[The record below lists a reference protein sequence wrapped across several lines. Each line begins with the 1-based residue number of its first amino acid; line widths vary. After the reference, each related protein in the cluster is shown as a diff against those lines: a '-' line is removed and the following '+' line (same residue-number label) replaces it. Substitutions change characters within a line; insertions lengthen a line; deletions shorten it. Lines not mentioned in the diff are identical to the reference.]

1 MMGAPVRV
9 AGVWVTAMTV
19 LLASCLLA
27 GCDSGQE
34 KQGEAAGTS
43 DVEALVDCV
52 DDTRAGEAAAPVS
65 APEGLRDAL
74 EQATGA
80 HAGTYAVACASADGS
95 WSVDVNGDEPF
106 VSASIIKLA
115 ILGTLLDQAQSGAL
129 SLDDSVTVGPSD
141 IVGGTGVIQA
151 SGAGGSYTY
160 RQLAAYMIQDSD
172 NVATNLIIDAVG
184 MSAVNEYASE
194 IGLTQTAL
202 NRRMMD
208 FAAGDENYT
217 SANDV
222 AHMLQLIYQGKLVSS
237 DASEFALDLLKG
249 QHDNAGLLEGLP
261 AGSVFAHKTG
271 TLDGVFNDGG
281 IALDRNPYVMV
292 VLSGNAER
300 SQAQACMVD
309 VAQAADAAIG

>member
-1 MMGAPVRV
+1 MGAPVRA
-9 AGVWVTAMTV
+9 AGAWAAAMAV
-19 LLASCLLA
+19 LIVPCLLA
-27 GCDSGQE
+27 GCASGQE
-34 KQGEAAGTS
+34 KQGEATGTS

-52 DDTRAGEAAAPVS
+52 DDVQGSEASVSAS

-74 EQATGA
+74 EQAAGA

-95 WSVDVNGDEPF
+95 WSVDANGDKPF

-115 ILGTLLDQAQSGAL
+115 ILGTLLDQAQSGVL
-129 SLDDSVTVGPSD
+129 SLDDSATVGPSD

-160 RQLAAYMIQDSD
+160 RQLAACMIQDSD
-172 NVATNLIIDAVG
+172 NIATNLIIDAVG
-184 MSAVNEYASE
+184 MPAVNEYARG
-194 IGLTQTAL
+194 IGLAETVL

-208 FAAGDENYT
+208 FSTDVENYT

-222 AHMLQLIYQGKLVSS
+222 ARMLQLIYQGKLVSP

-249 QHDNAGLLEGLP
+249 QHDGAGLLEGLP

-281 IALDRNPYVMV
+281 IVLASNPYVMV
-292 VLSGNAER
+292 VLSSDAER
-300 SQAQACMVD
+300 SQAQDCMAD
-309 VAQAADAAIG
+309 VAQKADSTIG

>member
-1 MMGAPVRV
+1 MGAAVRA

-19 LLASCLLA
+19 LFASCLLA

-34 KQGEAAGTS
+34 ERGEVAGTS

-52 DDTRAGEAAAPVS
+52 DDARAGEAVAPVS
-65 APEGLRDAL
+65 APEGLQDAL
-74 EQATGA
+74 EQATKA
-80 HAGTYAVACASADGS
+80 HAGAYAVACASADGS
-95 WSVDVNGDEPF
+95 WLASVNGDEPF

-115 ILGTLLDQAQSGAL
+115 ILGTLLDQAQSGVL
-129 SLDDSVTVGPSD
+129 SLDDSVTVDPSD
-141 IVGGTGVIQA
+141 VVGGTGVIQA

-172 NVATNLIIDAVG
+172 NIATNLIIDAVG
-184 MSAVNEYASE
+184 MPAVNEYARG
-194 IGLTQTAL
+194 IGLAETVL

-208 FAAGDENYT
+208 FSTDVENYT

-222 AHMLQLIYQGKLVSS
+222 AHMLQLIYQGKLVSP

-249 QHDNAGLLEGLP
+249 QHDGAGLLEGLP

-281 IALDRNPYVMV
+281 IVLAASPYVMV
-292 VLSGNAER
+292 VLSSDAER
-300 SQAQACMVD
+300 SQAQDSMAD
-309 VAQAADAAIG
+309 VAQKADSAIG

>member
-1 MMGAPVRV
+1 MGAPVRA
-9 AGVWVTAMTV
+9 AGAWAAAMAV
-19 LLASCLLA
+19 LIVPCLLA
-27 GCDSGQE
+27 GCASGQE
-34 KQGEAAGTS
+34 KQGEATGTS

-52 DDTRAGEAAAPVS
+52 DDVQGSEASVSAS

-74 EQATGA
+74 EQAAGA

-95 WSVDVNGDEPF
+95 WSVDVNGDKPF

-115 ILGTLLDQAQSGAL
+115 ILGTLLDQAQSGVL
-129 SLDDSVTVGPSD
+129 SLDDSATVGPSD

-160 RQLAAYMIQDSD
+160 RQLAACMIQDSD
-172 NVATNLIIDAVG
+172 NIATNLIIDAVG
-184 MSAVNEYASE
+184 MPAVNEYARG
-194 IGLTQTAL
+194 IGLAETVL

-208 FAAGDENYT
+208 FSTDVENYT

-222 AHMLQLIYQGKLVSS
+222 ARMLQLIYQGKLVSP

-249 QHDNAGLLEGLP
+249 QHDGAGLLEGLP

-281 IALDRNPYVMV
+281 IVLASNPYVMV
-292 VLSGNAER
+292 VLSSDAER
-300 SQAQACMVD
+300 SQAQDCMAD
-309 VAQAADAAIG
+309 VAQKVDSTIG

>member
-1 MMGAPVRV
+1 MGAAVRA

-19 LLASCLLA
+19 LFASCLLA

-34 KQGEAAGTS
+34 KRGEMTGTS

-52 DDTRAGEAAAPVS
+52 DDARAGEAVAPVS

-74 EQATGA
+74 EQATKA

-129 SLDDSVTVGPSD
+129 SLDDSVTVDPSD
-141 IVGGTGVIQA
+141 VVGGTGVIQA

-172 NVATNLIIDAVG
+172 NIATNLIIDAVG
-184 MSAVNEYASE
+184 MPAANEYASE
-194 IGLTQTAL
+194 IGLTQTVL

-208 FAAGDENYT
+208 FSTDVENYT

-222 AHMLQLIYQGKLVSS
+222 ARMLQLIYQGKLVSP

-249 QHDNAGLLEGLP
+249 QHDGAGLLEGLP
-261 AGSVFAHKTG
+261 TGSVFAHKTG

-281 IALDRNPYVMV
+281 IVLASNPYVMV
-292 VLSGNAER
+292 VLSSDAER
-300 SQAQACMVD
+300 SQAQDCMVD
-309 VAQAADAAIG
+309 IAQAADAAIG

>member
-1 MMGAPVRV
+1 MGAPVRV
-9 AGVWVTAMTV
+9 AGAWAAAMSA
-19 LLASCLLA
+19 LIALCLLV
-27 GCDSGQE
+27 GCTSGQE
-34 KQGEAAGTS
+34 KQGEATGTT

-52 DDTRAGEAAAPVS
+52 DDARGSEAPVPAS

-74 EQATGA
+74 EQAVEAHSGA
-80 HAGTYAVACASADGS
+80 YAVTCASADGS
-95 WSVDVNGDEPF
+95 WSVDVSGDKPF

-129 SLDDSVTVGPSD
+129 SLDDMVTVSPSD
-141 IVGGTGVIQA
+141 MVGGTGVIQA

-172 NVATNLIIDAVG
+172 NIATNLIIDAVG
-184 MSAVNEYASE
+184 MPAVNEYASE
-194 IGLTQTAL
+194 IGLTQTVL

-222 AHMLQLIYQGKLVSS
+222 ARMLQLIYQGKLVSP
-237 DASEFALDLLKG
+237 DMSESALDLLKG
-249 QHDNAGLLEGLP
+249 QHDDAGLLEGLP

-281 IALDRNPYVMV
+281 IALAPNPYVMV
-292 VLSGNAER
+292 VLSSDTER

-309 VAQAADAAIG
+309 IAQAADAAIG

>member
-1 MMGAPVRV
+1 MGAAVRA
-9 AGVWVTAMTV
+9 AGVWLAATTV
-19 LLASCLLA
+19 LFASCLLA

-34 KQGEAAGTS
+34 ARGEVTGTS
-43 DVEALVDCV
+43 DVEALVDCA
-52 DDTRAGEAAAPVS
+52 DDVRGSEAPVPAS

-74 EQATGA
+74 EQAVEA
-80 HAGTYAVACASADGS
+80 HAGAYAVACASADGS
-95 WSVDVNGDEPF
+95 WSVDVSGDKPF
-106 VSASIIKLA
+106 ISASIIKLA
-115 ILGTLLDQAQSGAL
+115 ILGTLLDQVQSGAL
-129 SLDDSVTVGPSD
+129 SLDGSVTVDPSD
-141 IVGGTGVIQA
+141 IVGGTGVIQT
-151 SGAGGSYTY
+151 SGAGESYTY

-194 IGLTQTAL
+194 IGLTQTVL

-222 AHMLQLIYQGKLVSS
+222 ARMLQLIYQGKLVSP
-237 DASEFALDLLKG
+237 DMSEFALDLLKG
-249 QHDNAGLLEGLP
+249 QHDDAGLLEGLP

-281 IALDRNPYVMV
+281 IVLDRNPYVMV

>member
-1 MMGAPVRV
+1 MGAAVRA

-19 LLASCLLA
+19 LFASCLLA
-27 GCDSGQE
+27 GCTSGQE
-34 KQGEAAGTS
+34 KRGEMTGTS

-52 DDTRAGEAAAPVS
+52 DDARAGEAVAPVS
-65 APEGLRDAL
+65 APEGLQDAL
-74 EQATGA
+74 EQATKA

-95 WSVDVNGDEPF
+95 WSVDVSGDEPF

-115 ILGTLLDQAQSGAL
+115 ILGTLLDQAQSGVL
-129 SLDDSVTVGPSD
+129 SLDDSVTVDPSD
-141 IVGGTGVIQA
+141 VVGGTGVIQT

-172 NVATNLIIDAVG
+172 NIATNLIIDAVG
-184 MSAVNEYASE
+184 MPAVNEYARG
-194 IGLTQTAL
+194 IGLTQTVL
-202 NRRMMD
+202 NRRMMEFSTD
-208 FAAGDENYT
+208 VENYT

-222 AHMLQLIYQGKLVSS
+222 ARMLQLIYQGKLVSP

-249 QHDNAGLLEGLP
+249 QHDGAGLLEGLP

-281 IALDRNPYVMV
+281 IVLASNPYVMV
-292 VLSGNAER
+292 VLSSDAER
-300 SQAQACMVD
+300 SQARACMVD
-309 VAQAADAAIG
+309 IAQAADAAIG

>member
-27 GCDSGQE
+27 GCNSGQE
-34 KQGEAAGTS
+34 KQGEVAGTS

-115 ILGTLLDQAQSGAL
+115 ILGTLLDQAQSGVL

-141 IVGGTGVIQA
+141 VVGGTGVIQA

-172 NVATNLIIDAVG
+172 NIATNLIIDAVG
-184 MSAVNEYASE
+184 MPAVNEYTRG

-208 FAAGDENYT
+208 FSTDVENYT

-249 QHDNAGLLEGLP
+249 QHDDAGLLEGLP

-281 IALDRNPYVMV
+281 IVLDQNPYVLV
-292 VLSGNAER
+292 VLSGDAER
-300 SQAQACMVD
+300 SQAQDCMVD
-309 VAQAADAAIG
+309 IAQAADTAIG

>member
-1 MMGAPVRV
+1 MGAPVRV
-9 AGVWVTAMTV
+9 KGAWAAAMAALIV
-19 LLASCLLA
+19 SCLLA
-27 GCDSGQE
+27 GCASGQE
-34 KQGEAAGTS
+34 KQGEVAGTS

-222 AHMLQLIYQGKLVSS
+222 AHILQLIYQGKLVSP

-249 QHDNAGLLEGLP
+249 QHDDAGLLKGLP

-281 IALDRNPYVMV
+281 IVLDRNPYVMM
-292 VLSGNAER
+292 VLSGDAEK

-309 VAQAADAAIG
+309 VAQAADAAIE

>member
-1 MMGAPVRV
+1 MGAPVRV
-9 AGVWVTAMTV
+9 AGAWAAAMAALIV
-19 LLASCLLA
+19 PCLLA
-27 GCDSGQE
+27 GCASVQG
-34 KQGEAAGTS
+34 KQGEATGTT

-52 DDTRAGEAAAPVS
+52 DDARGSEAPVPAS

-74 EQATGA
+74 EQAVGA
-80 HAGTYAVACASADGS
+80 HSGAYAVTCASADGS
-95 WSVDVNGDEPF
+95 WSVDVSGDKPF

-129 SLDDSVTVGPSD
+129 SLDDSVTVSPSD
-141 IVGGTGVIQA
+141 IVGGTGVIQT
-151 SGAGGSYTY
+151 SGAGESYTY

-172 NVATNLIIDAVG
+172 NIATNLIIDAVG
-184 MSAVNEYASE
+184 MPAVNEYASE
-194 IGLTQTAL
+194 IGLTQTVL

-222 AHMLQLIYQGKLVSS
+222 ARMLQLIYQGKLVSP
-237 DASEFALDLLKG
+237 DMSESALDLLKG
-249 QHDNAGLLEGLP
+249 QHDDAGLLEGLP

-281 IALDRNPYVMV
+281 IALAPNPYVMV
-292 VLSGNAER
+292 VLSSDTER

-309 VAQAADAAIG
+309 IAQAADAAIG

>member
-1 MMGAPVRV
+1 MGAPVRAAGAWAAAMV
-9 AGVWVTAMTV
+9 ALIA
-19 LLASCLLA
+19 LCLLA
-27 GCDSGQE
+27 GCASGQE
-34 KQGEAAGTS
+34 KQGEATGTT

-52 DDTRAGEAAAPVS
+52 DDARGSEAAAPVS

-74 EQATGA
+74 EQAVEAHSGA
-80 HAGTYAVACASADGS
+80 YAVTCASADGS
-95 WSVDVNGDEPF
+95 WSVDVNGDKPF

-115 ILGTLLDQAQSGAL
+115 ILGTLLDQAQSGVL
-129 SLDDSVTVGPSD
+129 SLDGTVTVSPSD

-151 SGAGGSYTY
+151 SGAGESYTY

-184 MSAVNEYASE
+184 MPAVNEYASE
-194 IGLTQTAL
+194 IGLTQTVL

-208 FAAGDENYT
+208 FAAGEENYT

-222 AHMLQLIYQGKLVSS
+222 ARMLQLIYQGKLVSS
-237 DASEFALDLLKG
+237 DMSEFALDLLKG
-249 QHDNAGLLEGLP
+249 QHDAAGLLEGLP
-261 AGSVFAHKTG
+261 AGSIFAHKTG

-281 IALDRNPYVMV
+281 IVLDQNPYVIV
-292 VLSGNAER
+292 VLSGDTER

-309 VAQAADAAIG
+309 IAQAADAAIG

>member
-1 MMGAPVRV
+1 MGAPVRA
-9 AGVWVTAMTV
+9 AGAWAAAMAV
-19 LLASCLLA
+19 LIVPCLLA
-27 GCDSGQE
+27 GCASGQE
-34 KQGEAAGTS
+34 KQGEATGTS

-52 DDTRAGEAAAPVS
+52 DDVQGSEASVSAS

-74 EQATGA
+74 EQAAGA
-80 HAGTYAVACASADGS
+80 HAGTYAVACASADES
-95 WSVDVNGDEPF
+95 WSVDVNGDKPF

-115 ILGTLLDQAQSGAL
+115 ILGTLLDQAQSGVL
-129 SLDDSVTVGPSD
+129 SLDDSATVGPSD

-160 RQLAAYMIQDSD
+160 RQLAACMIQDSD
-172 NVATNLIIDAVG
+172 NIATNLIIDAVG
-184 MSAVNEYASE
+184 MPAVNEYARG
-194 IGLTQTAL
+194 IGLAETVL

-208 FAAGDENYT
+208 FSTDVENYT

-222 AHMLQLIYQGKLVSS
+222 ARMLQLIYQGKLVSP

-249 QHDNAGLLEGLP
+249 QHDGAGLLEGLP

-281 IALDRNPYVMV
+281 IVLASNPYVMV
-292 VLSGNAER
+292 VLSSDAER
-300 SQAQACMVD
+300 SQAQDCMAD
-309 VAQAADAAIG
+309 VAQKADSTIG

>member
-1 MMGAPVRV
+1 MGAPVRA
-9 AGVWVTAMTV
+9 AGAWAAAMAV
-19 LLASCLLA
+19 LIVPCLLA
-27 GCDSGQE
+27 GCASGQE
-34 KQGEAAGTS
+34 KQGEATGTS
-43 DVEALVDCV
+43 DVEALVDCA
-52 DDTRAGEAAAPVS
+52 DDVQGSEASGSAP

-74 EQATGA
+74 EQAAGA
-80 HAGTYAVACASADGS
+80 YAGTYAVACASADGS
-95 WSVDVNGDEPF
+95 WSVDVNGDKPF

-115 ILGTLLDQAQSGAL
+115 ILGTLLDQAQSGVL
-129 SLDDSVTVGPSD
+129 SLDDSATVGPSD

-184 MSAVNEYASE
+184 MPAVNEYASE
-194 IGLTQTAL
+194 IGLTQTTL

-208 FAAGDENYT
+208 FAAGDENYA

-222 AHMLQLIYQGKLVSS
+222 AHILQLIYQGKLVSP

-249 QHDNAGLLEGLP
+249 QHDDAGLLEGLP

-281 IALDRNPYVMV
+281 IVFDRNPYVMV
-292 VLSGNAER
+292 VLSGDAEK

-309 VAQAADAAIG
+309 IAQKADSEIG

>member
-1 MMGAPVRV
+1 MGAAVRA
-9 AGVWVTAMTV
+9 AGVWVTATTV
-19 LLASCLLA
+19 LFASCLLA

-34 KQGEAAGTS
+34 KQGEATGTS

-52 DDTRAGEAAAPVS
+52 DDAQGSEASVSAS
-65 APEGLRDAL
+65 APEGLRDTL
-74 EQATGA
+74 EQAAGA

-95 WSVDVNGDEPF
+95 WSVDVNGDKPF
-106 VSASIIKLA
+106 VSASVIKLA
-115 ILGTLLDQAQSGAL
+115 ILGTLLDQAQSGVL
-129 SLDDSVTVGPSD
+129 SLDDSATVGPSD

-172 NVATNLIIDAVG
+172 NTATNLIIDAVG
-184 MSAVNEYASE
+184 MPAVNEYASE
-194 IGLTQTAL
+194 ISLTQTVL

-222 AHMLQLIYQGKLVSS
+222 AHILQLIYQGKLVSP

-249 QHDNAGLLEGLP
+249 QHDDAGLLEGLP

-281 IALDRNPYVMV
+281 IVLDRNPYVMV
-292 VLSGNAER
+292 VLSGDAEK

-309 VAQAADAAIG
+309 VAQAADAAIE

>member
-1 MMGAPVRV
+1 MGAAVRA

-19 LLASCLLA
+19 LFASCLLA
-27 GCDSGQE
+27 GCTSGQE
-34 KQGEAAGTS
+34 KRGEMTGTS

-52 DDTRAGEAAAPVS
+52 DDARAGEAVAPVS

-74 EQATGA
+74 EQAAKA

-115 ILGTLLDQAQSGAL
+115 ILGTLLDQAQSGVL
-129 SLDDSVTVGPSD
+129 SLDDSVTVDPPD
-141 IVGGTGVIQA
+141 VVGGTGVIQA

-172 NVATNLIIDAVG
+172 NIATNLVIDAVG
-184 MSAVNEYASE
+184 MPAVNQYASE
-194 IGLTQTAL
+194 IGLTQTVL

-222 AHMLQLIYQGKLVSS
+222 AHMLQLIYQGKLVSP

-249 QHDNAGLLEGLP
+249 QHDDAGLLEGLP

-281 IALDRNPYVMV
+281 IVLDRNPYVMV
-292 VLSGNAER
+292 VLSGDAER

-309 VAQAADAAIG
+309 IAQAADAAIG

>member
-52 DDTRAGEAAAPVS
+52 DDARASEAVAPAS

-74 EQATGA
+74 EQATEA

>member
-1 MMGAPVRV
+1 MGAPVRV
-9 AGVWVTAMTV
+9 AGAWAAAMSA
-19 LLASCLLA
+19 LIALCLLV
-27 GCDSGQE
+27 GCTSGQE
-34 KQGEAAGTS
+34 KQGEVTGAT

-52 DDTRAGEAAAPVS
+52 DDARGSEAPVPAS

-74 EQATGA
+74 EQAVEAHSGA
-80 HAGTYAVACASADGS
+80 YAVACASADGS
-95 WSVDVNGDEPF
+95 WSVDVSGDKPF

-115 ILGTLLDQAQSGAL
+115 ILGTLLDQAQSGVL
-129 SLDDSVTVGPSD
+129 LLDDMVTVSPSD
-141 IVGGTGVIQA
+141 IVGGTGVIQT
-151 SGAGGSYTY
+151 SGAGESYTY

-172 NVATNLIIDAVG
+172 NIATNLIIDAVG
-184 MSAVNEYASE
+184 MPAVNEYASE
-194 IGLTQTAL
+194 IGLTQTVL

-222 AHMLQLIYQGKLVSS
+222 ARMLQLIYQGKLVSP
-237 DASEFALDLLKG
+237 DVSEFVLDLLKG
-249 QHDNAGLLEGLP
+249 QHDDAGLLEGLP

-281 IALDRNPYVMV
+281 IALAPNPYVMV
-292 VLSGNAER
+292 VLSSDTER

-309 VAQAADAAIG
+309 IAQAADAAIG

>member
-1 MMGAPVRV
+1 MGAPVRV
-9 AGVWVTAMTV
+9 KGAWAAAMAV
-19 LLASCLLA
+19 LIVPCLLV
-27 GCDSGQE
+27 GCASGQE
-34 KQGEAAGTS
+34 KQGEATGTS

-52 DDTRAGEAAAPVS
+52 DDVQGGEAAAPVS

-222 AHMLQLIYQGKLVSS
+222 AHMLQLIYQGKLASS

-281 IALDRNPYVMV
+281 IVFDRNPYVMV
-292 VLSGNAER
+292 VLSADAEK

>member
-1 MMGAPVRV
+1 MGAAVRA

-19 LLASCLLA
+19 LFASCLLA
-27 GCDSGQE
+27 GCTSGQE
-34 KQGEAAGTS
+34 KRGEMTGTS

-52 DDTRAGEAAAPVS
+52 DDARAGEAVAPVS

-74 EQATGA
+74 EQAAKA

-95 WSVDVNGDEPF
+95 WSVDVSGDEPF

-129 SLDDSVTVGPSD
+129 SLDDSVTVDPSD
-141 IVGGTGVIQA
+141 VVGGTGVIQA

-172 NVATNLIIDAVG
+172 NIATNLVIDAVG
-184 MSAVNEYASE
+184 MPAVNQYASE
-194 IGLTQTAL
+194 IGLTQTVL

-208 FAAGDENYT
+208 FAAGGENYT

-222 AHMLQLIYQGKLVSS
+222 AHMLQLIYQGKLVSP

-249 QHDNAGLLEGLP
+249 QHDDAGLLEGLP

-281 IALDRNPYVMV
+281 IVLDRNPYVMV
-292 VLSGNAER
+292 VLSGDAER

-309 VAQAADAAIG
+309 TAQAADAAIG

>member
-1 MMGAPVRV
+1 MGTAVRA
-9 AGVWVTAMTV
+9 AGVWVAAMTV
-19 LLASCLLA
+19 LFASCLLA

-34 KQGEAAGTS
+34 KRGEMTGTS

-52 DDTRAGEAAAPVS
+52 DDARAGEAVAPVS
-65 APEGLRDAL
+65 APGGLRDVL
-74 EQATGA
+74 EQATEA

-95 WSVDVNGDEPF
+95 WLVDVNGDEPF

-129 SLDDSVTVGPSD
+129 SLDDSVTVDPSD
-141 IVGGTGVIQA
+141 VVGGTGVIQT

-172 NVATNLIIDAVG
+172 NIATNLIIDAVG
-184 MSAVNEYASE
+184 MPAVNEYARG
-194 IGLTQTAL
+194 IGLAETVL

-208 FAAGDENYT
+208 FSTDVENYT

-222 AHMLQLIYQGKLVSS
+222 ARMLQLIYQGKLVSP

-249 QHDNAGLLEGLP
+249 QHDGAGLLEGLP

-281 IALDRNPYVMV
+281 IVLASSPYVMV
-292 VLSGNAER
+292 VLSGDAER
-300 SQAQACMVD
+300 SQAQACMAD
-309 VAQAADAAIG
+309 IAQAADAAIG

>member
-80 HAGTYAVACASADGS
+80 HAGTCAVACASADGS

>member
-1 MMGAPVRV
+1 MGAPVRA
-9 AGVWVTAMTV
+9 AGAWAAAMAV
-19 LLASCLLA
+19 LIVPCLLA
-27 GCDSGQE
+27 GCASGQE
-34 KQGEAAGTS
+34 KQGEATGTS

-52 DDTRAGEAAAPVS
+52 DDVQGSEASVSAS

-74 EQATGA
+74 EQAAGA

-129 SLDDSVTVGPSD
+129 SLDDSATVDPSD
-141 IVGGTGVIQA
+141 VVGGTGVIQA

-172 NVATNLIIDAVG
+172 NIATNLIIDAVG
-184 MSAVNEYASE
+184 MPTANEYASE
-194 IGLTQTAL
+194 IGLTQTVL
-202 NRRMMD
+202 NRRMMNFSTD
-208 FAAGDENYT
+208 VENYT

-222 AHMLQLIYQGKLVSS
+222 ARMLQLIYQGKLVSP

-249 QHDNAGLLEGLP
+249 QHDGAGLLEGLP
-261 AGSVFAHKTG
+261 TGGVFAHKTG

-281 IALDRNPYVMV
+281 IVLASNPYVMV
-292 VLSGNAER
+292 VLSSDAER

-309 VAQAADAAIG
+309 IAQAADAAIG

>member
-1 MMGAPVRV
+1 MGAPVRV
-9 AGVWVTAMTV
+9 KGAWAAAMAV
-19 LLASCLLA
+19 LIVPCLLV
-27 GCDSGQE
+27 GCASGQE
-34 KQGEAAGTS
+34 KQGEATGAS

-52 DDTRAGEAAAPVS
+52 DDVQGSEASVS
-65 APEGLRDAL
+65 ASASEGLRDAL
-74 EQATGA
+74 EQAAGA

-95 WSVDVNGDEPF
+95 WSVDVNGDKPF
-106 VSASIIKLA
+106 VSASVIKLA
-115 ILGTLLDQAQSGAL
+115 ILGALLDQAQSGAL

-172 NVATNLIIDAVG
+172 NIATNLIIDAVG

-222 AHMLQLIYQGKLVSS
+222 AHMLQQIYQGKLVSS
-237 DASEFALDLLKG
+237 DMSEFALDLLKG
-249 QHDNAGLLEGLP
+249 QHDDAGLLKGLP

-281 IALDRNPYVMV
+281 IVLDRNPYVMV
-292 VLSGNAER
+292 VLSGDAEK

-309 VAQAADAAIG
+309 VAQAADAAIE

>member
-1 MMGAPVRV
+1 MGAPVRAAGAWAAAMV
-9 AGVWVTAMTV
+9 ALIA
-19 LLASCLLA
+19 LCLLA
-27 GCDSGQE
+27 ECASGQE
-34 KQGEAAGTS
+34 KQGEATGTT

-52 DDTRAGEAAAPVS
+52 DDARGSEAAAPVS

-74 EQATGA
+74 EQAVEAHSGA
-80 HAGTYAVACASADGS
+80 YAVTCASADGS
-95 WSVDVNGDEPF
+95 WSVDVNGDKPF

-115 ILGTLLDQAQSGAL
+115 ILGTLLDQAQSGVL
-129 SLDDSVTVGPSD
+129 SLDGTVTVSPSD

-151 SGAGGSYTY
+151 SGAGESYTY

-184 MSAVNEYASE
+184 MPAVNEYASE
-194 IGLTQTAL
+194 IGLTQTML

-208 FAAGDENYT
+208 FAAGEENYM

-222 AHMLQLIYQGKLVSS
+222 ARMLQLIYQGKLVSS
-237 DASEFALDLLKG
+237 DMSEFTLDLLKG
-249 QHDNAGLLEGLP
+249 QHDDAGLLKGLP
-261 AGSVFAHKTG
+261 VGSVFAHKTG

-281 IALDRNPYVMV
+281 ITLAPNPYVMV
-292 VLSGNAER
+292 VLSDDAER

-309 VAQAADAAIG
+309 IAQAADAAIG

>member
-34 KQGEAAGTS
+34 KQGEVAGTS

>member
-27 GCDSGQE
+27 GCNSGQE
-34 KQGEAAGTS
+34 KQGEVAGTS

-129 SLDDSVTVGPSD
+129 SLDDLVTVGPSD

>member
-1 MMGAPVRV
+1 M
-9 AGVWVTAMTV
+9 
-19 LLASCLLA
+19 
-27 GCDSGQE
+27 
-34 KQGEAAGTS
+34 
-43 DVEALVDCV
+43 
-52 DDTRAGEAAAPVS
+52 
-65 APEGLRDAL
+65 
-74 EQATGA
+74 
-80 HAGTYAVACASADGS
+80 
-95 WSVDVNGDEPF
+95 NGDEPF

-271 TLDGVFNDGG
+271 TLDGVYNDGG

>member
-1 MMGAPVRV
+1 MGAAVRA
-9 AGVWVTAMTV
+9 AGVWVTATTV
-19 LLASCLLA
+19 LFASCLLA

-34 KQGEAAGTS
+34 KQGEATGTS

-52 DDTRAGEAAAPVS
+52 DDAQGSEASVSAS
-65 APEGLRDAL
+65 APEGLRDTL
-74 EQATGA
+74 EQAAGA

-95 WSVDVNGDEPF
+95 WSVDVNGDKPF
-106 VSASIIKLA
+106 VSASVIKLA
-115 ILGTLLDQAQSGAL
+115 ILGTLLDQAQSGVL
-129 SLDDSVTVGPSD
+129 SLDDSATVGPSD

-172 NVATNLIIDAVG
+172 NIATNLIIDAVG
-184 MSAVNEYASE
+184 MPAVNQYASE
-194 IGLTQTAL
+194 IGLTQTTL

-222 AHMLQLIYQGKLVSS
+222 AHMLQLIYQGKLVSP

-249 QHDNAGLLEGLP
+249 QHDDAGLLQGLP

-281 IALDRNPYVMV
+281 IVLDRNPYVMV
-292 VLSGNAER
+292 VLSGDAEK

-309 VAQAADAAIG
+309 IAQAADAAIG

>member
-1 MMGAPVRV
+1 MGTAVRA
-9 AGVWVTAMTV
+9 AGVWVAAMAV
-19 LLASCLLA
+19 LIVPCLLA
-27 GCDSGQE
+27 GCASGQE
-34 KQGEAAGTS
+34 KQGEATGTS
-43 DVEALVDCV
+43 DVEAFVDCV
-52 DDTRAGEAAAPVS
+52 DDVQGSEALVSAS

-74 EQATGA
+74 EQAAGA

-95 WSVDVNGDEPF
+95 WSVDVNGDKPF

-115 ILGTLLDQAQSGAL
+115 ILGTLLDQAQSGVL
-129 SLDDSVTVGPSD
+129 SLDDSATVGPSD

-160 RQLAAYMIQDSD
+160 RQLAACMIQDSD
-172 NVATNLIIDAVG
+172 NIATNLIIDAVG
-184 MSAVNEYASE
+184 MPAVNEYARG
-194 IGLTQTAL
+194 IGLAETVL

-208 FAAGDENYT
+208 FSTDVENYT

-222 AHMLQLIYQGKLVSS
+222 ARMLQLIYQGKLVSP

-249 QHDNAGLLEGLP
+249 QHDGAGLLEGLP

-281 IALDRNPYVMV
+281 IVLASNPYVMV
-292 VLSGNAER
+292 VLSSDAER
-300 SQAQACMVD
+300 SQAQDCMAD
-309 VAQAADAAIG
+309 VAQKADSTIG

>member
-1 MMGAPVRV
+1 MGAPVRV
-9 AGVWVTAMTV
+9 AGAWAAAMAALIV
-19 LLASCLLA
+19 PCLLA
-27 GCDSGQE
+27 GCASVQG
-34 KQGEAAGTS
+34 KQGEATGTT

-52 DDTRAGEAAAPVS
+52 DDARGSEAPVPAS

-74 EQATGA
+74 EQAVEAHSGA
-80 HAGTYAVACASADGS
+80 YAVTCASADGS
-95 WSVDVNGDEPF
+95 WSVDVSGDKPF

-129 SLDDSVTVGPSD
+129 SLDDSATVGPSD
-141 IVGGTGVIQA
+141 MVGGTGVIQT
-151 SGAGGSYTY
+151 SGAGESYTY

-172 NVATNLIIDAVG
+172 NIATNLIIDAVG
-184 MSAVNEYASE
+184 MPAVNEYASE
-194 IGLTQTAL
+194 IGLTQTVL

-208 FAAGDENYT
+208 FAAGEENYT

-222 AHMLQLIYQGKLVSS
+222 ARMLQLIYQGKLVSP
-237 DASEFALDLLKG
+237 DMSEFALDLLKG
-249 QHDNAGLLEGLP
+249 QHDGAGLLEGLP

-281 IALDRNPYVMV
+281 IALAPNPYVMV
-292 VLSGNAER
+292 VLSSDTER

-309 VAQAADAAIG
+309 IAQAADAAIG

>member
-1 MMGAPVRV
+1 MGAPVRA
-9 AGVWVTAMTV
+9 AGAWAAAMAV
-19 LLASCLLA
+19 LIVPCLLA
-27 GCDSGQE
+27 GCASGQE
-34 KQGEAAGTS
+34 KQGEATGTS

-52 DDTRAGEAAAPVS
+52 DDVQGSEASVSAS

-74 EQATGA
+74 EQAAGA
-80 HAGTYAVACASADGS
+80 HAGTYAVACASADES
-95 WSVDVNGDEPF
+95 WSVDVNGDKPF

-115 ILGTLLDQAQSGAL
+115 ILGTLLDQAQSGVL
-129 SLDDSVTVGPSD
+129 SLDDSATVGPSD

-160 RQLAAYMIQDSD
+160 RQLAACMIQDSD
-172 NVATNLIIDAVG
+172 NIATNLIIDAVG
-184 MSAVNEYASE
+184 MPAVNEYARG
-194 IGLTQTAL
+194 IGLAETVL

-208 FAAGDENYT
+208 FSTDVENYT

-222 AHMLQLIYQGKLVSS
+222 ARMLQLIYQGKLVSP

-249 QHDNAGLLEGLP
+249 QHDGAWLLEGLP

-281 IALDRNPYVMV
+281 IVLASNPYVMV
-292 VLSGNAER
+292 VLSSDAER
-300 SQAQACMVD
+300 SQAQDCMAD
-309 VAQAADAAIG
+309 VAQKADSTIG